1 MAPLSRIIGGNINNA
16 SDLSL
21 ATLIMFLVRVHCR
34 QNKKRNRVYHWH
46 LKLTLLEACHVAE
59 KSEGGLWGKQELQ
72 QSPVNNVITYVL
84 WVWILTTCERP
95 LGLEISRV
103 LGPILLLASLATR
116 LWPRL
121 PNNHFLFSLSFSQSR
136 FHSPFTPVVLTSRA
150 HALNLGKNTVCF
162 VVYLWPLN
170 FYNSREERSL
180 ASLNSEDDT

>member
-1 MAPLSRIIGGNINNA
+1 MREARIR
-16 SDLSL
+16 
-21 ATLIMFLVRVHCR
+21 TVPC
-34 QNKKRNRVYHWH
+34 Q
-46 LKLTLLEACHVAE
+46 
-59 KSEGGLWGKQELQ
+59 
-72 QSPVNNVITYVL
+72 

-136 FHSPFTPVVLTSRA
+136 FHSPFSPVVLTSRA

-170 FYNSREERSL
+170 LYNSREERSL
-180 ASLNSEDDT
+180 ASLNSEDDTYHSVTFGVKSALGGLYLYFLGFFPSLQKPTIISRNWKW